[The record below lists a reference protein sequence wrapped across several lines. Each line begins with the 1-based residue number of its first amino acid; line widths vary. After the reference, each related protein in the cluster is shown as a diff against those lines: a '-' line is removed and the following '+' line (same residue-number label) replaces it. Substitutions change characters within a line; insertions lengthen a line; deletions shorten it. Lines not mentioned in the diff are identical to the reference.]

1 MLPME
6 CLLGSLKRQPKRKAG
21 NRLIDLALGVARKGI
36 ARQWKSANGPTYDS
50 WFSEVEKWAKAEQEA
65 IIREERTGVRTQ
77 LLSPTWREVVGAF
90 RDMKEGRM
98 QRGIDQ
104 ESLNENNNE

>member
-1 MLPME
+1 MIPME

-36 ARQWKSANGPTYDS
+36 ARHWKSVNDPTYES
-50 WFSEVEKWAKAEQEA
+50 WFSEVEKWARAEEEA

-77 LLSPTWREVVGAF
+77 LLSPTWREVSGGF
-90 RDMKEGRM
+90 
-98 QRGIDQ
+98 QRH
-104 ESLNENNNE
+104 ERRENTTGDRSGKLERE